1 MRTAPSLAALRRNWI
16 ATSVYFDSMK
26 VLVVGKGG
34 REHSLCWRLNQ
45 SPTVWGL
52 YCTGGSPGINQ
63 VAKPV
68 DIAPGDFAGLA
79 RFAAQERIDLT
90 VVGPEDPLANGI
102 VDEFERA
109 GLTIFGPSRA
119 AAQLEASKAFA
130 KLLMREAGVPTADF
144 EIFDDAGAARRYVK
158 ALKRPCVVKADGLAL
173 GKGVTVCE
181 DADAVLAAISD
192 AMEKR
197 RFGAAGARVVIEE
210 VLRGEELSFFAL
222 CDGADAVA
230 LGCAQDHKAVFDN
243 DRGPNTGGMGA
254 YTPVP
259 RFGAEFEE
267 RVMREVVRPTLKAM
281 AAREAPFRG
290 VMFVGLMIDD
300 DRISVLEYNVRFGD
314 PECEPLMMRFDGD
327 LAETLLAV
335 AQGRAREV
343 AIRLSSRAAASVV
356 LASGGYPGE
365 YGKGISIAGLERID
379 GAEPSEA
386 KVRWAMEKTRVKVF
400 HCGTAI
406 RDGALVTDGGRVL
419 AVTALADGLGRA
431 VAAAYEAAAMIH
443 FNGMHFRRDVGA
455 RALGRVPA

>member
-1 MRTAPSLAALRRNWI
+1 
-16 ATSVYFDSMK
+16 MK

-79 RFAAQERIDLT
+79 RFAVQEKIDLT
-90 VVGPEDPLANGI
+90 IVGPEDPLAHGI
-102 VDEFERA
+102 ADEFERA

-130 KLLMREAGVPTADF
+130 KVIMREASVPTADF
-144 EIFDDAGAARRYVK
+144 EIFEDADAARRYVK
-158 ALKRPCVVKADGLAL
+158 GLKRRCVVKADGLAL
-173 GKGVTVCE
+173 GKGVTVC
-181 DADAVLAAISD
+181 ADENAAIAAINE
-192 AMEKR
+192 AMEER
-197 RFGAAGARVVIEE
+197 RFGTAGARVVIEE
-210 VLRGEELSFFAL
+210 VLTGEEISFFAL

-230 LGCAQDHKAVFDN
+230 LGCAQDHKAVFDG

-254 YTPVP
+254 YSPVP

-267 RVMREVVRPTLKAM
+267 RVMREVVRPTLLAM
-281 AAREAPFRG
+281 AARGTPFRG
-290 VMFVGLMIDD
+290 VMFVGLMVEG

-335 AQGRAREV
+335 AQGRAGEV
-343 AIRLSSRAAASVV
+343 SVRLSSRASASVV
-356 LASGGYPGE
+356 LASGGYPGD
-365 YGKGISIAGLERID
+365 YRKGIAIGGLEHID
-379 GAEPSEA
+379 GTEPSDT
-386 KVRWAMEKTRVKVF
+386 KVRWAMEKTRIKVF
-400 HCGTAI
+400 HCGTTV
-406 RDGALVTDGGRVL
+406 RDGTLVTDGGRVL
-419 AVTALADGLGRA
+419 AVTALAQGLDRA
-431 VAAAYEAAAMIH
+431 IAAAYEAAAMIQ
-443 FNGMHFRRDVGA
+443 FDGMHYRRDIGA
-455 RALGRVPA
+455 KALSLDRRND

>member
-1 MRTAPSLAALRRNWI
+1 
-16 ATSVYFDSMK
+16 MK

-52 YCTGGSPGINQ
+52 YCTGGSPGIRQ

-68 DIAPGDFAGLA
+68 DIAHGDFAGLA

-90 VVGPEDPLANGI
+90 VVGPEDPLANGV

-130 KLLMREAGVPTADF
+130 KLVMREASVPTADF
-144 EIFDDAGAARRYVK
+144 EIFDDADAARRYVM
-158 ALKRPCVVKADGLAL
+158 ALGRPCVVKADGLAL
-173 GKGVTVCE
+173 GKGVMVCA
-181 DADAVLAAISD
+181 DADAALAAIND

-197 RFGAAGARVVIEE
+197 CFGAAGARVVIEE

-222 CDGADAVA
+222 CDGVDAVA
-230 LGCAQDHKAVFDN
+230 LGCAQDHKAVFDR

-267 RVMREVVRPTLKAM
+267 RVMREVVRPTLTAM
-281 AAREAPFRG
+281 AARGAPFRG
-290 VMFVGLMIDD
+290 VMFVGLMVDG
-300 DRISVLEYNVRFGD
+300 DRINVLEYNVRFGD

-365 YGKGISIAGLERID
+365 YSKGISIAGLERID
-379 GAEPSEA
+379 GTEPSEA
-386 KVRWAMEKTRVKVF
+386 KVRWAMEKTRLKVF
-400 HCGTAI
+400 HCGTAV

-419 AVTALADGLGRA
+419 AVTALADGLHRA

-443 FNGMHFRRDVGA
+443 FDGMHYRRDVGA
-455 RALGRVPA
+455 RALGQGPA

>member
-1 MRTAPSLAALRRNWI
+1 
-16 ATSVYFDSMK
+16 MK

-45 SPTVWGL
+45 SPSVWGL

-68 DIAPGDFAGLA
+68 DIAPGDVAALA
-79 RFAAQERIDLT
+79 RFAATEKIDLT

-109 GLTIFGPSRA
+109 GLRIFGPSKA

-130 KLLMREAGVPTADF
+130 KLVMREARVPTADF
-144 EIFDDAGAARRYVK
+144 EIFDDAEAARRYVK
-158 ALKRPCVVKADGLAL
+158 SIKRPCVVKADGLAL
-173 GKGVTVCE
+173 GKGVTVC
-181 DADAVLAAISD
+181 DGAAAALAAVAE
-192 AMEKR
+192 AMESR
-197 RFGAAGARVVIEE
+197 RFGAAGARIVIEE

-222 CDGADAVA
+222 CDGVEAVA
-230 LGCAQDHKAVFDN
+230 LGCAQDHKAVFDG

-259 RFGAEFEE
+259 RYGAEFEQ
-267 RVMREVVRPTLKAM
+267 RVMREVVRPTLNAM
-281 AAREAPFRG
+281 AARGTPFRG
-290 VMFVGLMIDD
+290 VMFAGLMVEGE
-300 DRISVLEYNVRFGD
+300 RINVLEYNVRFGD
-314 PECEPLMMRFDGD
+314 PECEPLMMRFEGD

-335 AQGRAREV
+335 AEGHARDT
-343 AIRLSSRAAASVV
+343 AIRLSSRAAAAVV

-365 YGKGISIAGLERID
+365 YRKGIPITGLERID

-400 HCGTAI
+400 HAGTAN
-406 RDGALVTDGGRVL
+406 RDGTLVTDGGRVL
-419 AVTALADGLGRA
+419 AVTAMADGLERA

-443 FNGMHFRRDVGA
+443 FDGMHYRRDVGA
-455 RALGRVPA
+455 RALGR